1 MSLDMGVALSI
12 YTRRAFAPLRVQV
25 DGALWKSPQGQI
37 ERYNISDLFD
47 LPVPLL
53 DEAAS
58 EVDWSDLATAEFA
71 PDRLGQARIYRRDL

>member
-1 MSLDMGVALSI
+1 MYGAGLSNQRMSLDMGVALSI
-12 YTRRAFAPLRVQV
+12 YAQRAFAPYEFKSMEHSGRALR
-25 DGALWKSPQGQI
+25 GQI

-58 EVDWSDLATAEFA
+58 EVDWSTVGG
-71 PDRLGQARIYRRDL
+71 R